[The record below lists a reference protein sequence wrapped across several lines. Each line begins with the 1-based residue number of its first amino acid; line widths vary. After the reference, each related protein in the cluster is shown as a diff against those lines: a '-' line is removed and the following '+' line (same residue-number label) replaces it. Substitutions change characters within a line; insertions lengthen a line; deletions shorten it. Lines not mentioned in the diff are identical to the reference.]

1 MPQSGLTEE
10 QAYRLAQEQSKA
22 RREGRPIPPSPIQMP
37 RQQKS
42 TMSEEDA
49 YRLAQEQTK
58 ARKEGR
64 PISSAPVRTAKMKQ
78 GMTGDRYP
86 KKDRFL
92 GKGIYRDLQESG
104 LTGPSGGP
112 QFEVNPYAST
122 NQIKMKQGMTVGMG
136 NTDKAVVMKKANQ
149 TGDTESLNYLKQ
161 NQNTDA
167 GQALGYAV
175 DMVQRTKNT
184 GLKDP
189 SEYMRLLSG
198 SEEFRKLKPE
208 DQQLV
213 RRGFKQ
219 WVQTQNVFNPAA
231 PKMSK

>member
-1 MPQSGLTEE
+1 MLQSGLTEE

-22 RREGRPIPPSPIQMP
+22 RREGRPIPPSPTQMP
-37 RQQKS
+37 KQQKS
-42 TMSEEDA
+42 TMSEVDA

-64 PISSAPVRTAKMKQ
+64 PIPSTPVRTA
-78 GMTGDRYP
+78 
-86 KKDRFL
+86 
-92 GKGIYRDLQESG
+92 
-104 LTGPSGGP
+104 
-112 QFEVNPYAST
+112 
-122 NQIKMKQGMTVGMG
+122 KMKQGMTVGMG
-136 NTDKAVVMKKANQ
+136 NTNKAVVMKNVNA

-189 SEYMRLLSG
+189 LEYMRLLSG

-231 PKMSK
+231 PKMSKKEEPKTPVSQSFGYGFSR

>member
-49 YRLAQEQTK
+49 YRLAQEQSK

-78 GMTGDRYP
+78 GMT
-86 KKDRFL
+86 
-92 GKGIYRDLQESG
+92 
-104 LTGPSGGP
+104 
-112 QFEVNPYAST
+112 
-122 NQIKMKQGMTVGMG
+122 VGMG
-136 NTDKAVVMKKANQ
+136 NTNKAVVMKNVNA

-219 WVQTQNVFNPAA
+219 WVQTQNVFNPTA
-231 PKMSK
+231 PKMSKKEEPKTPVSQSFGYGFSR